1 MKKAY
6 KMIVKAIE
14 VTKKYTNYEV
24 KQLSGLF
31 SYLNSLDI
39 DEE

>member
-1 MKKAY
+1 
-6 KMIVKAIE
+6 MIVKAIE
-14 VTKKYTNYEV
+14 VTKKYSDAEV

-31 SYLNSLDI
+31 SYLNNIDI

>member
-1 MKKAY
+1 
-6 KMIVKAIE
+6 MIVKAIE
-14 VTKKYTNYEV
+14 VTKQYNNEEI

-31 SYLNSLDI
+31 TYLNNLDI